1 MDLRDSPEEAGFRG
15 RLCAWLKE
23 NVPADPEPAVLA
35 ERWPYMRAFQQH
47 LYRGGWVA
55 LSYPE
60 QVGGQGLG
68 PMEEAILSEE
78 LGRAGAPTLLPLGH
92 LGRPLLSHGTD
103 EQRRRYLPPLL
114 ASEEI
119 WCQGFSEPQ
128 AGSDLAALRTRA
140 VRADGVWVLDGH
152 KTWTSYGAF
161 ADFCLLLARTDPD
174 AVRHRGISAFIVP
187 LDAPGVTVR
196 PIVLANGDEEFAEI
210 FLDDVRIPAA
220 NILGRPNDGWRIA
233 MDVVNYERGA
243 VETGYLPK
251 FERYL
256 SEIAAFVKAQP
267 AAPDRATLR
276 ALGEAAAALEVL
288 RMHCLR
294 TLSDRVSGAPPGPES
309 SIDKLLMTAVEQRL
323 TALSLSLLTDTD
335 APGNAASGRAE
346 WFDRYLYGRAGSIYG
361 GSAQIQRNILAER
374 LLGLPRSAG

>member
-15 RLCAWLKE
+15 RLCAWLRE

-35 ERWPYMRAFQQH
+35 ERWPYMRAFQRH

-78 LGRAGAPTLLPLGH
+78 LGRAGAPSLLPLGH

-140 VRADGVWVLDGH
+140 VREGDAWVLNGH

-220 NILGRPNDGWRIA
+220 NILGRPNEGWRIA

-256 SEIAAFVKAQP
+256 SEIAAFVKARP

-276 ALGEAAAALEVL
+276 ALGDAAAALEVL

-309 SIDKLLMTAVEQRL
+309 SIDKLLMTAVEQKL
-323 TALSLSLLTDTD
+323 TALSLSLLTDTAVD
-335 APGNAASGRAE
+335 SAGPGRAE

-374 LLGLPRSAG
+374 LLGLPRAAG

>member
-1 MDLRDSPEEAGFRG
+1 MDLRDSPEEARFRA

-23 NVPADPEPAVLA
+23 NLPADPEPTVLA
-35 ERWPYMRAFQQH
+35 ERWPYMREFQQR
-47 LYRGGWVA
+47 LYRSGWVA
-55 LSYPE
+55 LSYPK

-78 LGRAGAPTLLPLGH
+78 LGKANAPSLLPLGH
-92 LGRPLLSHGTD
+92 LGRPLLSYGTD

-114 ASEEI
+114 ASDEI

-128 AGSDLAALRTRA
+128 AGSDLASLRTRA
-140 VRADGVWVLDGH
+140 VRKGDEWVLNGH
-152 KTWTSYGAF
+152 KIWTSYAAF

-187 LDAPGVTVR
+187 LSAPGVTVR

-210 FLDDVRIPAA
+210 FLDDVRIPEA
-220 NILGRPNDGWRIA
+220 NILGRPTDGWRIA

-256 SEIAAFVKAQP
+256 SELAAVVKARTP
-267 AAPDRATLR
+267 APDRAVLR
-276 ALGEAAAALEVL
+276 ALGETAAALEVL

-294 TLSDRVSGAPPGPES
+294 TLSDRVSGASPGPES
-309 SIDKLLMTAVEQRL
+309 SIDKLLMTAVEQKL
-323 TALSLSLLTDTD
+323 MALSLSLLTDTT
-335 APGNAASGRAE
+335 APGRAE

-374 LLGLPRSAG
+374 LLGLPRSPG